1 MSTPTLYDRI
11 RESASLAPAT
21 PDAAIAGV
29 IEQPAAS
36 AEFDMT
42 FMGFMDAYAAASETL
57 PRDLD
62 IIDVG
67 SSTAIQSWYFAD
79 FDSYTAVDLP
89 KRGDDAL
96 TFTALPKNARA
107 VSCTGQEFIER
118 YLGEL
123 EHPYVICSAVPDEA
137 LIELVRSTCKDCL
150 IWYPGSALYG
160 EGYAS
165 GVCDLSVLTAF
176 RRRRDDGR

>member
-11 RESASLAPAT
+11 RECASLAPAT
-21 PDAAIAGV
+21 PGAAIAGV

-62 IIDVG
+62 IVDVG

-79 FDSYTAVDLP
+79 FASYTAIDLP
-89 KRGDDAL
+89 RWGEDAL
-96 TFTALPKNARA
+96 TFTALPENARA

-118 YLGEL
+118 YLTEL
-123 EHPYVICSAVPDEA
+123 AHPYVICSAVPDET

-150 IWYPGSALYG
+150 IWYPGSELYDQ
-160 EGYAS
+160 GYAS
-165 GVCDLSVLTAF
+165 GVREQPVLTAF
-176 RRRRDDGR
+176 RRRLDDRR

>member
-1 MSTPTLYDRI
+1 MSAPTLYDRI
-11 RESASLAPAT
+11 RESASLAPKT

-42 FMGFMDAYAAASETL
+42 FMGFMDAYAAASEAL

-62 IIDVG
+62 IVDVG

-89 KRGDDAL
+89 GRGDDDL
-96 TFTALPKNARA
+96 TFTTLPENARA
-107 VSCTGQEFIER
+107 LSCTGQEFIER
-118 YLGEL
+118 HLGEL
-123 EHPYVICSAVPDEA
+123 AHPYVICSAVPDKA
-137 LIELVRSTCKDCL
+137 LIELVRSTCEDCL
-150 IWYPGSALYG
+150 IWYPGSEPYG
-160 EGYAS
+160 KGYAS
-165 GVCDLSVLTAF
+165 GVRDSSVLAAF
-176 RRRRDDGR
+176 RRRLDDRL